1 LLSDSTALKLQHG
14 RGLDARPVAPKR
26 PGPSGFLHLLGT
38 PMKRLY
44 WKMLLLPLVVFGFIW
59 CVLNDPTVADD
70 QVAIIAN
77 TSNSVSTLSPGD
89 LHRIFLGEKST
100 WPNGKH
106 IFVVMAAP
114 GSPERAVI
122 MKNVYKMSESDYAKY
137 FMQASFTGAV
147 AAPPK
152 DASSSSQMK
161 QLVAANPGAVGYVAV
176 QELDNSVKALL
187 KVP

>member
-1 LLSDSTALKLQHG
+1 MK
-14 RGLDARPVAPKR
+14 KR
-26 PGPSGFLHLLGT
+26 
-38 PMKRLY
+38 Y
-44 WKMLLLPLVVFGFIW
+44 WKILLLPLAVFVFIW
-59 CVLNDPTVADD
+59 CVLNDPTIADD

-77 TSNSVSTLSPGD
+77 TSNSVSTLSAGD

-122 MKNVYKMSESDYAKY
+122 LKDVYKMNESEYAKY

-152 DASSSSQMK
+152 DASSAAQMK
-161 QLVAANPGAVGYVAV
+161 QLVAANPGAVGYVPQ
-176 QELDNSVKALL
+176 QEVSDSVKVLL

>member
-1 LLSDSTALKLQHG
+1 
-14 RGLDARPVAPKR
+14 
-26 PGPSGFLHLLGT
+26 
-38 PMKRLY
+38 MKRRY
-44 WKMLLLPLVVFGFIW
+44 WKILLLPLVVFVF
-59 CVLNDPTVADD
+59 VLCAADDSTIADD

-114 GSPERAVI
+114 GSPERTLI
-122 MKNVYKMSESDYAKY
+122 LKDVYKMNESDYAKY

-152 DASSSSQMK
+152 DASSSAQMK
-161 QLVAANPGAVGYVAV
+161 QLVAANPGAVGYVPLPGV
-176 QELDNSVKALL
+176 NDTVKVLL

>member
-1 LLSDSTALKLQHG
+1 
-14 RGLDARPVAPKR
+14 
-26 PGPSGFLHLLGT
+26 
-38 PMKRLY
+38 MKRRY
-44 WKMLLLPLVVFGFIW
+44 WKILLLPLVVFVF
-59 CVLNDPTVADD
+59 VLCAADDSTIADD

-122 MKNVYKMSESDYAKY
+122 LKNVYKMNESEYAKY

-152 DASSSSQMK
+152 DASSAAQMK
-161 QLVAANPGAVGYVAV
+161 QLIAANPGAVGYVPLPEV
-176 QELDNSVKALL
+176 NDTVKVLL

>member
-1 LLSDSTALKLQHG
+1 
-14 RGLDARPVAPKR
+14 
-26 PGPSGFLHLLGT
+26 
-38 PMKRLY
+38 MKRRY
-44 WKMLLLPLVVFGFIW
+44 WKVLLLPAVMFTLIL
-59 CVLNDPTVADD
+59 CALNNPTTAED
-70 QVAIIAN
+70 QVAVIAN

-122 MKNVYKMSESDYAKY
+122 LKNVYKMSENEYTKY

-152 DASSSSQMK
+152 DADSAAQMK
-161 QLVAANPGAVGYVAV
+161 QLIAANPGAVGYIPQQDVN
-176 QELDNSVKALL
+176 DSVKVLL